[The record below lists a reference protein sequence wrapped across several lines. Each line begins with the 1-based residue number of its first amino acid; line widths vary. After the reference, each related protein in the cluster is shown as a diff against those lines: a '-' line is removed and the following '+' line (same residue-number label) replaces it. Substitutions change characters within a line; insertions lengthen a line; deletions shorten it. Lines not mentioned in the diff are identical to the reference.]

1 MKEERNMTKK
11 EIIKEIGLDN
21 YYGVKQEKANKTMLQ
36 QSKNTLEVALNTWRA
51 NPTAQT
57 REFIGRVL
65 SGIFKHNCPVN
76 EIK

>member
-1 MKEERNMTKK
+1 MTKK

-21 YYGVKQEKANKTMLQ
+21 YYGVKQEKANKNMLQ
-36 QSKNTLEVALNTWRA
+36 QSKHTLEVALTTWRA

-65 SGIFKHNCPVN
+65 SGIFKYNCAVN
-76 EIK
+76 QVRA

>member
-1 MKEERNMTKK
+1 MTKK

-21 YYGVKQEKANKTMLQ
+21 YYGAKQEKANKNMLQ
-36 QSKNTLEVALNTWRA
+36 QSKNTLEVALTTWRA

-65 SGIFKHNCPVN
+65 SGIFKFSCPVN
-76 EIK
+76 EVEG